1 MINIPMHNSE
11 TYNNTNQNRLFPVF
25 LKLEDLNT
33 LIIGGGNVALE
44 KLNAILSNSPAAGI
58 TLVAPKIKEEIR
70 ILAFN
75 NKNIKII
82 SREYYKDD
90 LQNKDIVIAATGDRE
105 VNRRIREEA
114 KKVKLLVNVADTPEL
129 CDFYLSS
136 IVQKGSLK
144 LAISTNGKSPT
155 IAKRLKEYLNDAIPG
170 DIEISLNN
178 LVKIRSSLNG
188 NFNNKVKVLNEITSV
203 LVEKQ
208 DKSSHLSSVKV
219 FASVITGLLF
229 MALII
234 YPYTRF
240 PVFEDLIYRLSSFT
254 NSNIIIYV
262 IPVLIT
268 GSIAVAYTVYRI
280 VRNKSA
286 VPSAEKKKQINNK
299 DNNIPHFLKVLLS
312 LQDK

>member
-90 LQNKDIVIAATGDRE
+90 LQNKDIVITATGDRE

-178 LVKIRSSLNG
+178 LVKIRSSLNED
-188 NFNNKVKVLNEITSV
+188 FNNKVKVLNEITSV

-208 DKSSHLSSVKV
+208 DKYHHLSFTKV
-219 FASVITGLLF
+219 FIYVFISLLF
-229 MALII
+229 TAFII

-240 PVFEDLIYRLSSFT
+240 PVFNDFVYRLYSVT
-254 NSNIIIYV
+254 DSNLIFYLVLALIV
-262 IPVLIT
+262 IVLT
-268 GSIAVAYTVYRI
+268 AVFTVYKI
-280 VRNKSA
+280 ILNNTAATEQIKTGETNK
-286 VPSAEKKKQINNK
+286 KGKHY
-299 DNNIPHFLKVLLS
+299 PHFLKTFFS